1 MIEQKAYTVKELRK
15 ILNIPQVTAYELVR
29 AEGFPSFRIGGR
41 WRISKA
47 GLEKWIEQQV
57 IGRFK

>member
-41 WRISKA
+41 WRISRV
-47 GLEKWIEQQV
+47 GLEKWIEDRSK
-57 IGRFK
+57 GTK